1 MQFTDTVTVAGTR
14 RIGDGYLFDIVVKI
28 MLLIVVL
35 AGATACTVPRGSIC
49 LGPDLRYRQQ
59 VYDAM
64 NAEEAARHLTIL
76 KTREELCGRKP

>member
-1 MQFTDTVTVAGTR
+1 MKR
-14 RIGDGYLFDIVVKI
+14 RLLDLVVKI

-35 AGATACTVPRGSIC
+35 TGAVACTTARGSIC
-49 LGPDLRYRQQ
+49 LGPDLRYRQE

>member
-1 MQFTDTVTVAGTR
+1 MKR
-14 RIGDGYLFDIVVKI
+14 RLLDLIVKI
-28 MLLIVVL
+28 MLLIVVMTGL
-35 AGATACTVPRGSIC
+35 AACTTARGSIC

-76 KTREELCGRKP
+76 KTREELCGGKP

>member
-1 MQFTDTVTVAGTR
+1 MKRRLLDLVT
-14 RIGDGYLFDIVVKI
+14 RIL
-28 MLLIVVL
+28 LLIVVL
-35 AGATACTVPRGSIC
+35 TGAAACTTARGSIC
-49 LGPDLRYRQQ
+49 LGPDLRYRQE